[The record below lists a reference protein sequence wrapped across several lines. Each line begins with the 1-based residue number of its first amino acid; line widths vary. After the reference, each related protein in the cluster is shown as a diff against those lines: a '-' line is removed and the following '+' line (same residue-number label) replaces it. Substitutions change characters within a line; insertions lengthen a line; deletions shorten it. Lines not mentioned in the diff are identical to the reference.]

1 MPDVLTPIYDFTE
14 PEIGGSDDTWGE
26 KLNANWAKI
35 DLLLG
40 QAFTGGDFDT
50 IGVIKTSVLPDSDSA
65 PYVRK
70 AGSTMSGNL
79 SIETA
84 TSPGII
90 YGRTPNAVS
99 LKHWGGRIEAT
110 SGHLVFRPLDDS
122 KANLAGAVSM
132 MRDAAGITDMQ
143 VVGGPG
149 WNMVPQ
155 SDNSVLTR
163 GRGDGRYLPLAGGTV
178 GGDLTM
184 PHIRLT
190 ATTDA
195 SLTSTGHAFQIGP
208 DTGDNLRLD
217 ANEIYAVK
225 NGAASALY
233 LNASSINLEAP
244 VVHTPG
250 TIDAT
255 VFKAPADATFGFSF
269 ANGAGFAVNASGNVS
284 VKGADH
290 ATNYMY
296 YGGDGGPSTA
306 ASGIVILSRKMA
318 DARYTM
324 GVTAGNGMTG
334 GGSEGVLTVHMGTP
348 SSITTTS
355 TSTTT
360 ADSHSHALSA
370 STVLALVADGAL
382 GGVGTYALLRRTV
395 AGMVKPGTAVAGSG
409 LSYATSGGR
418 VDHPGQYTETHPG
431 GTWMSMGLSTSYD
444 GYTDHPEDSTTLYM
458 RIA

>member
-1 MPDVLTPIYDFTE
+1 MPDVLTSIYDFTE

-26 KLNANWAKI
+26 KLNANWAKV

-79 SIETA
+79 SIETT

-190 ATTDA
+190 ATTDV

-208 DTGDNLRLD
+208 DSGDNLRLD
-217 ANEIYAVK
+217 TNEIYAIK
-225 NGAASALY
+225 NGVASALY
-233 LNASSINLEAP
+233 VNASSIGLEAP
-244 VVHTPG
+244 AVHALG

-255 VFKAPADATFGFSF
+255 KFEAPANATYGLAF
-269 ANGAGFAVNASGNVS
+269 ANGAGFACNAAGNVA
-284 VKGADH
+284 VKGANDT
-290 ATNYMY
+290 TNYMY
-296 YGGDGGPSTA
+296 YGGDGGPATA
-306 ASGIVILSRKMA
+306 AGGGVILSRNMG
-318 DARYTM
+318 DARYIL
-324 GVTAGNGMTG
+324 GVTAGAGMTG
-334 GGSEGVLTVHMGTP
+334 GGNSGTVTVNVGTP
-348 SSITTTS
+348 GSITDTS
-355 TSTTT
+355 TNGASGTTHT
-360 ADSHSHALSA
+360 HALSELSVRRLIA
-370 STVLALVADGAL
+370 EGGVNVLGTYGLCYDSAVSSSRAQGSSLGGANLMFCNADGGERSAAL
-382 GGVGTYALLRRTV
+382 
-395 AGMVKPGTAVAGSG
+395 S
-409 LSYATSGGR
+409 
-418 VDHPGQYTETHPG
+418 
-431 GTWMSMGLSTSYD
+431 GTWV
-444 GYTDHPEDSTTLYM
+444 LYGRTGATNDAHRASLWM
-458 RIA
+458 KKA